1 MTIEKTNVNGLVK
14 DLSTNFVINNNDA
27 EYHNYLLQ
35 KQRIKESMS
44 MQEEINSLK
53 IQIQEIRSAL
63 QTIMNGR
70 NNV

>member
-14 DLSTNFVINNNDA
+14 DLSTNFVINNNEA

-35 KQRIKESMS
+35 KQRIKESMT

-53 IQIQEIRSAL
+53 TQMQEIRSAL

>member
-14 DLSTNFVINNNDA
+14 DLSTNFVINNNEA

-44 MQEEINSLK
+44 MQEEINNLK
-53 IQIQEIRSAL
+53 TQMQEIRSAL

>member
-14 DLSTNFVINNNDA
+14 DLSTNFVINNNEA
-27 EYHNYLLQ
+27 EYQNYLLQ

-44 MQEEINSLK
+44 MQEEINNLK
-53 IQIQEIRSAL
+53 LQVQEIRSAL

-70 NNV
+70 TNV